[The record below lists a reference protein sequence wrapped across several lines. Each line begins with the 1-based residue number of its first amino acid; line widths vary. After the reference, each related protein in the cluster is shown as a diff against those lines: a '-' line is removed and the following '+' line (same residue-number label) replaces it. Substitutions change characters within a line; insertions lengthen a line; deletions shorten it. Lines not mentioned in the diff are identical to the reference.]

1 MKISGENGTQLDT
14 KTINY
19 ADKLIDQAP
28 KMKTSMTRNK
38 GQVYSVG
45 NYLMNGKVLGKG
57 HFARVEE
64 ATHRIIGKK
73 VSRFILLRAT
83 TDETR
88 LADECF
94 MN

>member
-1 MKISGENGTQLDT
+1 MNPAS
-14 KTINY
+14 
-19 ADKLIDQAP
+19 
-28 KMKTSMTRNK
+28 KMKTTMTRNK

-73 VSRFILLRAT
+73 VSSFDI
-83 TDETR
+83 
-88 LADECF
+88 
-94 MN
+94 